1 MPDIRKIIKND
12 DLNVV
17 HDQVNLVADKLDSF
31 NFAYNDANPPANADI
46 FNVDRFIQYNEKLK
60 NQMESI
66 KLNRYDEVKTESYFI
81 TLILD

>member
-1 MPDIRKIIKND
+1 MPDIRKIIVND

-17 HDQVNLVADKLDSF
+17 HDQVNLVVDKLDSF
-31 NFAYNDANPPANADI
+31 TFAYNDANPPANTDI

-60 NQMESI
+60 AQMENI
-66 KLNRYDEVKTESYFI
+66 KLDRYDEVETESYFL